1 MGLLFS
7 CNRAGYLASCTGDG
21 ARPCDLALQPGV
33 AKVAH
38 RTGAGDADL
47 QQLAGTHFNVAA
59 ARDID
64 LDLLSFELCARHASG
79 TGDIQLHISGR
90 ASPQIQGK
98 RPATTVW

>member
-7 CNRAGYLASCTGDG
+7 CNRAGYSASCTGDG
-21 ARPCDLALQPGV
+21 AGPCDLALQPGV
-33 AKVAH
+33 AQIAD
-38 RTGAGDADL
+38 RAGAGDANL
-47 QQLAGTHFNVAA
+47 QQRAGIHCHVATA
-59 ARDID
+59 GDID
-64 LDLLSFELCARHASG
+64 LDLLSFELRARHASG